1 MIKLLQ
7 CYTKSHLE
15 ILHCVTS
22 VQIRSYFWSLFSC
35 IRTEYGDL
43 GRSEYRK
50 IRTRNNSVFG
60 HFSRSVCV
68 LELYILNCNCAYL
81 SPINLLLFFRFKS
94 LQQMTKFV
102 TIKYYCKF
110 ENYLSDIA
118 LIFRK

>member
-50 IRTRNNSVFG
+50 IRTSNNSVFG

-68 LELYILNCNCAYL
+68 LELHILNCNCAYL

-102 TIKYYCKF
+102 TIKYYCKL

-118 LIFRK
+118 LILRK